1 MCHKGVCLLLGCWFQ
16 LADFRCR
23 IPQVE
28 VSGLRIFRDLVV
40 WNSAVYVRLKL
51 HRRLVC
57 LARSAKARGLWVQG
71 LCCPFR
77 LQKFSFLGDR
87 ARGCIPLLLWCSR
100 CWNVRASVCRTSLA
114 HNLKLFSFADSYKI
128 SHPLRTCCCIL
139 GSLSTLQVH
148 CASPVPFPGND
159 SRGACVSLWMCVC
172 LRSEVHV
179 HEVVVGFWGLRW
191 SQS

>member
-1 MCHKGVCLLLGCWFQ
+1 M
-16 LADFRCR
+16 
-23 IPQVE
+23 
-28 VSGLRIFRDLVV
+28 
-40 WNSAVYVRLKL
+40 RLKL

-148 CASPVPFPGND
+148 CASPVPFPGKVQSD
-159 SRGACVSLWMCVC
+159 AGRGQHKEKAFVRAIQMWKLGLV
-172 LRSEVHV
+172 LRKYP
-179 HEVVVGFWGLRW
+179 GPCP
-191 SQS
+191 